1 MDASSSYNPER
12 WHEGYTLTME
22 KIEFFRHNIDEEDIS
37 RVSDV
42 LHSIFL
48 TNAGVTKSFEE
59 KFGEYLGAKHV
70 IAVNSCTAALHLS
83 LLALDIGEG
92 DEVITTPMS
101 FVATANSILHA
112 GATPIFVDIEAD
124 TGNIDATL
132 IEAAITPK
140 TKAIMPVHLYG
151 SMCDMKKIKEV
162 ADKYGLK
169 IIEDCAHCIEGEREG
184 VRPGDLSDTACFSF
198 YATKN
203 ITSGEGGAI
212 SCNDTKLAEKLYKL
226 RLHGINKDAASR
238 YTGAYKHWDMELLGW
253 KYNIS
258 DIQSALL
265 IGQLA
270 KIDERLAIRD
280 KLAKLYEN
288 ELTKQGVGY
297 VKVPQGATS
306 ARHLFVIKTAHRDKM
321 LTYLQQNGIGVAVN
335 YLPIHLNGF
344 YRQNMGFE
352 TGMYPVAEQFGERCI
367 SLPLYPKL
375 EVESVL
381 YICETIGKYV
391 TD

>member
-1 MDASSSYNPER
+1 
-12 WHEGYTLTME
+12 ME
-22 KIEFFRHNIDEEDIS
+22 KVEFFRHNIDEEDIA
-37 RVSDV
+37 RVNEV
-42 LHSIFL
+42 LRSVFL
-48 TNAGVTKSFEE
+48 TNASVTKTFEAR
-59 KFGEYLGAKHV
+59 FGEYLDAKHV
-70 IAVNSCTAALHLS
+70 VAVNSCTAALHLA
-83 LLALDIGEG
+83 LLALDIGAG

-112 GATPIFVDIEAD
+112 GAIPVFVDIEAD
-124 TGNIDATL
+124 TGNIDAAL

-151 SMCDMKKIKEV
+151 SMCDMKKIKEI

-184 VRPGDLSDTACFSF
+184 LRPGQLSDAACFSF

-203 ITSGEGGAI
+203 ITSGEGGAV
-212 SCNDTKLAEKLYKL
+212 SCNDSALAERLYKL

-238 YTGAYKHWDMELLGW
+238 YTGVYKHWDMEILGW

-265 IGQLA
+265 IGQLQ
-270 KIDERLAIRD
+270 KIEERLAAREKI
-280 KLAKLYEN
+280 AKLYED
-288 ELTKQGVGY
+288 ELGRSGIKY
-297 VKVPQGATS
+297 AKVPDNTKS
-306 ARHLFVIKTAHRDKM
+306 ARHLFVIKVDKRDDA
-321 LTYLQQNGIGVAVN
+321 LVYLQKNGIGVAVN

-344 YRQNMGFE
+344 YRQELGYKE
-352 TGMYPVAEQFGERCI
+352 GMYPISEKFGSECV

-375 EVESVL
+375 EIESVR
-381 YICETIGKYV
+381 YICATVGKFVKEHYC
-391 TD
+391 D